1 MATYFIGM
9 QRRTIFL
16 WTFNEQ
22 IFLLSFNIFMDTLMN
37 IFFVS
42 LHQAVYNLAFRIL
55 AAHIAFIFI
64 SILLWDL
71 KRLVDVGAAHFQTIH
86 LMILHFITLC
96 QSRAGGRSSNNNN
109 KICCCGV
116 RSSD

>member
-37 IFFVS
+37 VS
-42 LHQAVYNLAFRIL
+42 LHQAFSIL
-55 AAHIAFIFI
+55 AAHIVFYLF
-64 SILLWDL
+64 L
-71 KRLVDVGAAHFQTIH
+71 FY
-86 LMILHFITLC
+86 
-96 QSRAGGRSSNNNN
+96 
-109 KICCCGV
+109 CGI
-116 RSSD
+116 

>member
-37 IFFVS
+37 TFFCFPTPGS
-42 LHQAVYNLAFRIL
+42 LQFSIL

-109 KICCCGV
+109 KICCGV